1 MPKHFLDR
9 LDKLLAAQDALR
21 AAGMDDSAVMREFE
35 KELDKP
41 GVVDALNRRLNIK
54 IEGMIERGEVEG

>member
-9 LDKLLAAQDALR
+9 FDKLFQAQDALR
-21 AAGMDDSAVMREFE
+21 AAGMDDSAVIREIE
-35 KELDKP
+35 KELGKP

-54 IEGMIERGEVEG
+54 IEEMIERGEVEG